1 MGVEYCKRISI
12 NEKKNVIKV
21 CIASSNIQPMDY
33 ITCTYCK
40 GDNFSFED
48 KLIRLFYDF
57 LTGNI
62 HFSSVNDSTE
72 NFVYAMLKVREYLK
86 ENNIDSFEDLYRKR
100 IKVYSNNLYKTVGV
114 YDCNNSDEENYNKY
128 IEWVKT
134 QDKDYVDEL
143 EDNLYQQS
151 IREVYNEPFKVFK
164 KALYENVEGIYN
176 LKYGNTPIIKIGRYN
191 RGRYDKFYC
200 DFWNVK
206 KGLVFSYKK
215 AYIVQKNFID
225 KDLKLVKIL

>member
-1 MGVEYCKRISI
+1 MGVEFCKRISM
-12 NEKKNVIKV
+12 NEKKNVITI
-21 CIASSNIQPMDY
+21 CIASSNIKPMDY

-86 ENNIDSFEDLYRKR
+86 ENNIDSYEDLYRKR
-100 IKVYSNNLYKTVGV
+100 IMVSSNNLYKTVGV
-114 YDCNNSDEENYNKY
+114 YNCNDSDEENYHKY

-143 EDNLYQQS
+143 EDTLYQQS
-151 IREVYNEPFKVFK
+151 IKEVYNEPFKIFK
-164 KALYENVEGIYN
+164 KALYENIEGVYN
-176 LKYGNTPIIKIGRYN
+176 LKYGSSPIIKIGKYN
-191 RGRYDKFYC
+191 RWGYDRFYC
-200 DFWNVK
+200 DFWRD
-206 KGLVFSYKK
+206 KGLAFSYKK
-215 AYIVQKNFID
+215 AYIVQKNFVS
-225 KDLKLVKIL
+225 KDLKLVKVL

>member
-1 MGVEYCKRISI
+1 M
-12 NEKKNVIKV
+12 
-21 CIASSNIQPMDY
+21 
-33 ITCTYCK
+33 
-40 GDNFSFED
+40 
-48 KLIRLFYDF
+48 
-57 LTGNI
+57 TGNI

-100 IKVYSNNLYKTVGV
+100 IKVYSNNLYKTIGV
-114 YDCNNSDEENYNKY
+114 YDCNNSDEENYNKC
-128 IEWVKT
+128 IEWIKT

-164 KALYENVEGIYN
+164 KALYENVEGVYN

-191 RGRYDKFYC
+191 RGRYDRFYC
-200 DFWNVK
+200 DFWK
-206 KGLVFSYKK
+206 DKGLTFSYKK

>member
-1 MGVEYCKRISI
+1 MGVEFCKRISM
-12 NEKKNVIKV
+12 NEKKNVITI
-21 CIASSNIQPMDY
+21 CIASSNIKPMDY

-86 ENNIDSFEDLYRKR
+86 ENNIDSYEDLYRKR
-100 IKVYSNNLYKTVGV
+100 IMVYSNNLYKTVGV
-114 YDCNNSDEENYNKY
+114 YNCNDSDEENYHKY

-151 IREVYNEPFKVFK
+151 IKEVYNEPFKVFK
-164 KALYENVEGIYN
+164 KALYENIEGVYN
-176 LKYGNTPIIKIGRYN
+176 LKYGSSPVIKVGKYN
-191 RGRYDKFYC
+191 RWGYDRFYC
-200 DFWNVK
+200 DFWRD
-206 KGLVFSYKK
+206 KGLAFSYKK
-215 AYIVQKNFID
+215 AYIVQKNFVS
-225 KDLKLVKIL
+225 KDLKLVKVL